1 MVFEEEG
8 EDICNRDTS
17 PAGEELYI
25 HTYGTRQKECINSKH
40 GSIRATFLPPKAPH
54 FDGKSAAL

>member
-1 MVFEEEG
+1 MVFEDEG

-25 HTYGTRQKECINSKH
+25 HIHTCTQWG
-40 GSIRATFLPPKAPH
+40 RAAEIHYSFIVLIFTQTVAVV
-54 FDGKSAAL
+54 